1 MQKLTR
7 QSGPGPARRRRAE
20 EDTGG
25 LFKRVVAK
33 LTRRASPPPAP
44 AHDHPSDWE
53 PLSWL
58 RSWECEALPQ
68 FENMV
73 NEPARP
79 FNHIHES
86 IFLASTLTGF
96 ML

>member
-1 MQKLTR
+1 MQKLTL
-7 QSGPGPARRRRAE
+7 QTGPSPARRRQRAE

-33 LTRRASPPPAP
+33 LTRRASPPLN
-44 AHDHPSDWE
+44 HPSDWE

-58 RSWECEALPQ
+58 RSWECDAAQ
-68 FENMV
+68 HFESMV
-73 NEPARP
+73 NDPARP
-79 FNHIHES
+79 LNHMQES